1 MPRRRKAKHAPY
13 SVDAGFNTENPE
25 SLKIS
30 LARLRERVMRT
41 AQITLEADEESNSAY
56 DDFLSG
62 LGIGLQSYDIDGS
75 VAAFYE
81 NDAMETSYYSD
92 FLFGLDGNT
101 VDSSTIPQQNLAY
114 YDDFEDSVGGDTTQY
129 STAPAAL
136 EVYEDFEDGIS

>member
-1 MPRRRKAKHAPY
+1 MPRRKRAGHAPY
-13 SVDAGFNTENPE
+13 SVDTSFDIDNPTG
-25 SLKIS
+25 LRIS

-41 AQITLEADEESNSAY
+41 SQITLEADEESNSAY

-62 LGIGLQSYDIDGS
+62 LGVGLQSYDIDGS

-81 NDAMETSYYSD
+81 NDAMETSYYND

-114 YDDFEDSVGGDTTQY
+114 YDDFEDSVEGDTTQY

>member
-1 MPRRRKAKHAPY
+1 MPRRKSTLHPSY
-13 SVDAGFNTENPE
+13 SIDAGFTGDQKFLVN
-25 SLKIS
+25 SLG
-30 LARLRERVMRT
+30 RLRERLLRV
-41 AQITLEADEESNSAY
+41 ASITTEADEESNSAY

-62 LGIGLQSYDIDGS
+62 LGVGLQSYDIDGS

-101 VDSSTIPQQNLAY
+101 VDSTTIPQQNLAY
-114 YDDFEDSVGGDTTQY
+114 YDDFEDSVEGDQTQY